1 MKTLVKFIKQ
11 LSILVLFTLIFSSTS
26 FAQSNLSSITVEIK
40 GAGKPILL
48 LPGLMSDASVWLES
62 AEVLSKQHELHLV
75 SVAGFAGQAPIDD
88 ISLVKLQQD
97 LVSYIRINKLAELTI
112 IGHSMGAFLGYY
124 LALELPD
131 NVGKVIAIDG
141 LPFVSPIFTRT
152 NKTKPSDAKP
162 YAQQIKTQYQSLT
175 RQQMAAMT
183 KQGIFT
189 QATSAQDQAK
199 VIEMAKHSD
208 PKTVGTL
215 MHDLMITDLRDSLK
229 NLKVPVLVLGAS
241 GAFRSEAEHEYA
253 ENLYQAQFS
262 LTKLVELRMN
272 RNVRH
277 FIMFDDLP
285 WLLTQINQFI

>member
-11 LSILVLFTLIFSSTS
+11 LSILALLTLVFSSTS
-26 FAQSNLSSITVEIK
+26 YAQSSLSSIKVEIK
-40 GAGKPILL
+40 GTGKPIILI
-48 LPGLMSDASVWLES
+48 PGLMSDASVWRKS
-62 AEVLSKQHELHLV
+62 AEILSKQHELHLV
-75 SVAGFAGQAPIDD
+75 SVAGFAGQPPIDD

-97 LVSYIRINKLAELTI
+97 LVNYIRINNLTELTI

-131 NVGKVIAIDG
+131 NVGKVIAVDG

-162 YAQQIKTQYQSLT
+162 YAQQIKAQYQSLNNT
-175 RQQMAAMT
+175 QLAAMT
-183 KQGIFT
+183 KQGVFI
-189 QATSAQDQAK
+189 QATSTQDQTK
-199 VIEMAKHSD
+199 VIEMAKRSD
-208 PKTVGTL
+208 PKTVGTI

-241 GAFRSEAEHEYA
+241 GAFRSEAEHEYV
-253 ENLYQAQFS
+253 ENLYKEQFA
-262 LTKLVELRMN
+262 LTELVELRMN
-272 RNVRH
+272 RSVRH